1 MAINIPITS
10 TFDDTGLNKAQKALT
25 GISGPA
31 SSLGNILKA
40 SVVPGLIAAAGSVL
54 VFTKGLMPA
63 IEAASD
69 LQENTSKISVI
80 FGEAGKAVTE
90 FAKTAARDIGQ
101 SQNQVLEAAG
111 TFGTFGKAAGLAG
124 EQLATF
130 TTDFITLSAD
140 LASFNNTTPDE
151 AINAI
156 GAALRGEAEP
166 LRRFGVL
173 LNDATLKAA
182 ALELGIY
189 SGSGA
194 LTAQQKILAAQK
206 VIYEQTGDAQGDF
219 ARTSDGLAN
228 QQRILSAQFEN
239 VKTKIGTLL
248 LPVFSE
254 LVKFLNE
261 QVLPS
266 IDRVI
271 TAFGEQ
277 GLGRGLQQAV
287 AETGSAGE
295 GLVKA
300 FKFIALNAAKMA
312 NVVYS
317 SVQILIAQFQFLTG
331 SPLEAIKTAAKA
343 FDTFIDIGALEKSF
357 DTFSYKVNVLQG
369 AVLSQNKTILDAEK
383 RLDSF
388 GKVTKKTAEEL
399 AGAGADEEKG
409 LSGAAKKVTKAIKE
423 ASEALNKEM
432 AQALDGAKQRLEKSK
447 KAFDDYANSVANVI
461 STALNFG
468 KAFEEGGEDA
478 GLTFFSAL
486 QKQADKAK
494 EFASLV
500 EQLLAKGL
508 SQEALQQ
515 VIDAGVDSG
524 AAIAKEL
531 LQSSENVLRAN
542 KLVAETNKIAE
553 QIGLLSASNFYA
565 AGISNAQQ
573 YLAGVEA
580 AMAEAQA
587 RLAKKGIK
595 LADVKGISA
604 NFANAVSVAE
614 RLTMPKINPLPSAQP
629 VNQNQPSNIVVPTM
643 PRVIPVG
650 APTDKGLPLGNV
662 TINVNSELATKA
674 EVGEAVN
681 DALRA
686 YNRLSGPLQLQ
697 IA

>member
-10 TFDDTGLNKAQKALT
+10 TFDDTGLNKAQQALK
-25 GISGPA
+25 GIGGPA
-31 SSLGNILKA
+31 GKLGDILKA

-63 IEAASD
+63 IQAASD
-69 LQENTSKISVI
+69 LQENTSKIKVI
-80 FGEAGKAVTE
+80 FGDAGKAVTD

-101 SQNQVLEAAG
+101 SQNQVLAAAG

-124 EQLATF
+124 DQLATF

-173 LNDATLKAA
+173 LNDATLKSA

-239 VKTKIGTLL
+239 VKTKIGELL
-248 LPVFSE
+248 LPVFST
-254 LVKFLNE
+254 LVKFLNDE
-261 QVLPS
+261 VLPAV
-266 IDRVI
+266 DRVI

-277 GLGRGLQQAV
+277 GLGKGLQQAV

-300 FKFIALNAAKMA
+300 FKFIAVNAAKMA
-312 NVVYS
+312 NVVYK
-317 SVQILIAQFQFLTG
+317 SVQVLIAQFQFLTG
-331 SPLEAIKTAAKA
+331 NPLDAIKTMSKV
-343 FDTFIDIGALEKSF
+343 FDDFIDIGALEKSF
-357 DTFSYKVNVLQG
+357 DSFAYKVSVLQG
-369 AVLSQNKTILDAEK
+369 AVASQNQTILDAEK

-388 GKVTKKTAEEL
+388 GNKAKKAKTELDGLAGDSTGGGGKGAVQKVTEAVKE
-399 AGAGADEEKG
+399 
-409 LSGAAKKVTKAIKE
+409 AAKALEKE
-423 ASEALNKEM
+423 MGDALDAAKDRLNK
-432 AQALDGAKQRLEKSK
+432 AQDAFNDFYKSVSDVVKGALDFGA
-447 KAFDDYANSVANVI
+447 
-461 STALNFG
+461 
-468 KAFEEGGEDA
+468 AFEEGGEDA
-478 GLTFFSAL
+478 GSTFFTAL

-494 EFASLV
+494 EFANLV
-500 EQLLAKGL
+500 EQLLAAGL
-508 SQEALQQ
+508 GSEALQQ

-531 LQSSENVLRAN
+531 LKSSENVLRAN
-542 KLVAETNKIAE
+542 KLVAETNAIAE
-553 QIGLLSASNFYA
+553 AIGNMSASHFYS
-565 AGISNAQQ
+565 AGVSNAQQ

-580 AMAEAQA
+580 AMAVAQA
-587 RLAKKGIK
+587 KLGKKGIT
-595 LADVKGISA
+595 LADVKGISTG
-604 NFANAVSVAE
+604 FSNAISTTPT
-614 RLTMPKINPLPSAQP
+614 LTA
-629 VNQNQPSNIVVPTM
+629 PTM
-643 PRVIPVG
+643 PSVIPVG
-650 APTDKGLPLGNV
+650 APTDKGQPSGNV
-662 TINVNSELATKA
+662 TINVNSQLATKG
-674 EVGEAVN
+674 EVGEAIN

>member
-1 MAINIPITS
+1 MAINLPITS
-10 TFDDTGLNKAQKALT
+10 TFDDSGLNKAQKALA
-25 GISGPA
+25 GLGGPA
-31 SSLGNILKA
+31 GKLGNILKA
-40 SVVPGLIAAAGSVL
+40 SVVPGLVAAAGSVL

-63 IEAASD
+63 IQAASD
-69 LQENTSKISVI
+69 LQENTSKIEVI
-80 FGEAGKAVTE
+80 FGDAGRAVTD

-101 SQNQVLEAAG
+101 SQNQVLAAAG

-124 EQLATF
+124 DQLATF
-130 TTDFITLSAD
+130 TNDFITLSAD
-140 LASFNNTTPDE
+140 LASFNNATPDE

-173 LNDATLKAA
+173 LNDATLKSA

-219 ARTSDGLAN
+219 ERTSDGLAN

-239 VKTKIGTLL
+239 VKTKIGELL
-248 LPVFSE
+248 IPAFSA
-254 LVKFLNE
+254 LVKFLNDE
-261 QVLPS
+261 VLPAV
-266 IDRVI
+266 DRVI

-277 GLGRGLQQAV
+277 GLGAGLRQAV

-300 FKFIALNAAKMA
+300 FKLIAVNAAKMA
-312 NVVYS
+312 NVVYK
-317 SVQILIAQFQFLTG
+317 SVQVLIAQFQFVTG
-331 SPLEAIKTAAKA
+331 SPLDAIKTMSKV
-343 FDTFIDIGALEKSF
+343 FDEFIDIGALEKSF
-357 DTFSYKVNVLQG
+357 DTFAYKVRVMQT
-369 AVLSQNKTILDAEK
+369 AVLNQNQTILDAEA

-388 GKVTKKTAEEL
+388 GKKAKKVASEL
-399 AGAGADEEKG
+399 AGDDDDETT
-409 LSGAAKKVTKAIKE
+409 LSGAAKKVSE
-423 ASEALNKEM
+423 AVKDAADALNKEM
-432 AQALDGAKQRLEKSK
+432 AQALEGARNQVEKAK
-447 KAFDDYANSVANVI
+447 RAFDDYANSVADVI
-461 STALNFG
+461 RTALDFG
-468 KAFEEGGEDA
+468 AAFEEGGEDA
-478 GLTFFSAL
+478 GSTFFSAL

-500 EQLLAKGL
+500 EQLLASGL

-515 VIDAGVDSG
+515 VIDAGIDSG
-524 AAIAKEL
+524 SAIAKEL

-542 KLVAETNKIAE
+542 KLVEETNKIAE
-553 QIGLLSASNFYA
+553 QIGILSANKFYA
-565 AGISNAQQ
+565 AGVSNAQQ

-580 AMAEAQA
+580 AMAVAQA
-587 RLAKKGIK
+587 RLGKKGIN
-595 LADVKGISA
+595 LADVKGISSGF
-604 NFANAVSVAE
+604 NNAISTTP
-614 RLTMPKINPLPSAQP
+614 TMTA
-629 VNQNQPSNIVVPTM
+629 PTM
-643 PRVIPVG
+643 PSVIPVG
-650 APTDKGLPLGNV
+650 APTDKGRPLGNV
-662 TINVNSELATKA
+662 TINVASQLATKG
-674 EVGEAVN
+674 EVGEAIN